1 MLFWFLSSLL
11 IPNSCSSVF
20 TLLNFCSK
28 TVTQNIL
35 KCCGFSVYNLETSP
49 FHFLHRSTLFLR
61 RHLQT
66 SLSVETPVSLHPSV
80 RPSLQQ
86 TRRPSKPIIDG
97 DLPSPWTL
105 LSHPQHSSSLSSSW
119 HKGLMTKELKEWPK
133 HKEHTLIWVMTKAAG
148 NELSPTVHKHKG
160 SLREFLQKK
169 KKKWNLFEPELQ
181 TLCHHP
187 CQCWSCPPRILSF
200 YCHQW
205 SCVCFMFILS
215 LSNARL
221 NFSVFIKLHF

>member
-169 KKKWNLFEPELQ
+169 EMKPLWTRITN
-181 TLCHHP
+181 TLSSSLP
-187 CQCWSCPPRILSF
+187 VLILSTSYFVILLSPMIMCLF
-200 YCHQW
+200 YVH
-205 SCVCFMFILS
+205 FIS
-215 LSNARL
+215 FKCTA
-221 NFSVFIKLHF
+221 